1 MKRGRN
7 VARGVLPCLLIFAV
21 ILPMASCVKEVGELE
36 KRADQTLCGV
46 EYRYSSGMER
56 YADVHIQIEEDRVV
70 YASFFPEESVS
81 GNSSGGDIS
90 PVVIENVSIDEE
102 KWADI
107 EKTVE
112 DILPALEPVKEKNSL
127 VKRLSEWLKKKY
139 SLDGEDLREFFLT
152 WRDKNGDEIKV
163 QYSIPSDQRFKD
175 VLDLLKETAE
185 SASCAEKDNYYR
197 VDYCGSKF
205 CYTNAKDYYRA
216 GEKVE
221 LNFDLIATD
230 TDYTFYLDG
239 STEGL
244 DVQGE
249 GYSFMIR
256 FTMPEHDVKLEYTCV
271 NSMCYVPED

>member
-127 VKRLSEWLKKKY
+127 VKRLSEWLKKVFTGRRG
-139 SLDGEDLREFFLT
+139 SEGIF
-152 WRDKNGDEIKV
+152 
-163 QYSIPSDQRFKD
+163 SDVARQKRGR
-175 VLDLLKETAE
+175 
-185 SASCAEKDNYYR
+185 N
-197 VDYCGSKF
+197 
-205 CYTNAKDYYRA
+205 
-216 GEKVE
+216 
-221 LNFDLIATD
+221 
-230 TDYTFYLDG
+230 
-239 STEGL
+239 
-244 DVQGE
+244 
-249 GYSFMIR
+249 
-256 FTMPEHDVKLEYTCV
+256 
-271 NSMCYVPED
+271 